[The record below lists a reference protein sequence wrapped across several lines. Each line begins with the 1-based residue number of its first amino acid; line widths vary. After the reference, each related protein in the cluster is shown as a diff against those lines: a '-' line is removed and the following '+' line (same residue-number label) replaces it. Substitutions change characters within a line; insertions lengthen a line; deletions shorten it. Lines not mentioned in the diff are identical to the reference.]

1 MKQKPDSVTAPISQP
16 LISLKPTADSLA
28 ASTKITAS
36 STPDK
41 SGPNNRPMSNQ
52 ARNTWAKKEL
62 TAAFLQLLKK
72 KPPEEITVSELC
84 KAAGTGRVT
93 FYRNYQDMNAILRQY
108 LLDLNKEWTDKMAL
122 DGRVPFSDLILL
134 ILGHFEEHREFY
146 QLLRDRHR
154 VWMLKDVIMSAGSL
168 RTDGP
173 LIEAYSSAFLVYLLY
188 GWIEIW
194 FERGMKDSPEELS
207 AILKAGGR

>member
-1 MKQKPDSVTAPISQP
+1 M
-16 LISLKPTADSLA
+16 
-28 ASTKITAS
+28 
-36 STPDK
+36 
-41 SGPNNRPMSNQ
+41 GNQ

-72 KPPEEITVSELC
+72 KLPEEITVSELC

-93 FYRNYQDMNAILRQY
+93 FYRNYQDMNAILLQY

-122 DGRVPFSDLILL
+122 DGKVPLSDLMLM
-134 ILGHFEEHREFY
+134 ILGHFEKHREFY
-146 QLLRDRHR
+146 QLLRDRHL
-154 VWMLKDVIMSAGSL
+154 VWMLKDVILSASHL

-194 FERGMKDSPEELS
+194 FARGMKDSPEELY
-207 AILKAGGR
+207 ALLKASGK